1 MLRFYVNFLVL
12 EISWAVYLTM
22 HLYSGLAVGA
32 LDWQTLSV
40 PAAGL
45 AVALLIMGA
54 GLFWVGRRKTKV
66 KEQAPLE
73 AAVGSVADPF
83 VQGPQSDRRQS
94 PRRSGQSIKIT
105 IQFVNDPKTVFE
117 GYVMDRSMGGLRLLL
132 ERPLT
137 LNQMLNVRSTDAP
150 QTVTWVQVQVR
161 RMLQLPDKSYEV
173 GCQFVRTPPWAVLLT
188 FG

>member
-1 MLRFYVNFLVL
+1 
-12 EISWAVYLTM
+12 M
-22 HLYSGLAVGA
+22 HFYSGLAVGA

-45 AVALLIMGA
+45 AVALVIMGA
-54 GLFWVGRRKTKV
+54 GFFWVGRRKGKV
-66 KEQAPLE
+66 QAPLE
-73 AAVGSVADPF
+73 AAPVSAPDPF
-83 VQGPQSDRRQS
+83 LQGPQSDRRHS
-94 PRRSGQSIKIT
+94 PRRSGQSIKIS